1 MFQTVN
7 IKFMSGQNCIKWMVE
22 KHASSFQNIEPV
34 SLNDFEGILSLFN
47 I

>member
-1 MFQTVN
+1 MFQTVAD

-22 KHASSFQNIEPV
+22 KHASFLNIEPV
-34 SLNDFEGILSLFN
+34 SLSNFEGIVSLFN